1 MGKPE
6 KKKAKRIKEESEED
20 DDDDFKGKEDDDDD
34 DDDED
39 DERDHGKKDDKDVVK
54 KNAQGEA
61 YFELAKTRRV
71 TVRSFKGAKLI
82 DIREVRLKFQDF
94 ILQRNGKKILMQSIF
109 VAFFK
114 SFMIKTVRWN
124 LVKKVLA
131 FHWISIKR
139 LKKL

>member
-6 KKKAKRIKEESEED
+6 KKKAKRIKVESEEED
-20 DDDDFKGKEDDDDD
+20 DADDDFKDKEDVDDDDDDDD

-39 DERDHGKKDDKDVVK
+39 KRDHGKKDDEDVVK

-82 DIREVRLKFQDF
+82 DIREVRFKFRDF
-94 ILQRNGKKILMQSIF
+94 VLQHNGKKF
-109 VAFFK
+109 
-114 SFMIKTVRWN
+114 
-124 LVKKVLA
+124 
-131 FHWISIKR
+131 
-139 LKKL
+139 